1 MAARRL
7 KAEDPSALLVRVRK
21 ELARSGD
28 PERAKAQQAYM
39 KSVMP
44 YHGVSNGEMRA
55 ICKQVFADY
64 AFDDAK
70 KWQHDVLAI
79 WRGAERREERY
90 AAIELAQHRKARA
103 FHTMDALPM
112 FEEMIVTGAWWDYVD
127 ALATHDLAAIMR
139 HDKKA
144 MTRTMREW
152 STSDDLWKRRSSIL
166 CQLPFKEETDLELL
180 HACIE
185 PSIENKEFW
194 LRKAIGWALRQLA
207 RTNPNE
213 VARYVKENEKR
224 LSGLSKRE
232 ALKHID
238 DEVPTSSPSH
248 EAARRTR
255 AADRRTPS
263 RGRRARSRSG
273 D

>member
-7 KAEDPSALLVRVRK
+7 EDGLVRRLRK
-21 ELARSGD
+21 ELARAGD
-28 PERAKAQQAYM
+28 PDRAKAQQAYM
-39 KSVMP
+39 KSEMP
-44 YHGVSNGEMRA
+44 YHGVSNGEMRRIA
-55 ICKQVFADY
+55 KQVFADY
-64 AFDDAK
+64 GFDDAK
-70 KWQHDVLAI
+70 TWRSDVLAI

-103 FHTMDALPM
+103 FHTMEALPM
-112 FEEMIVTGAWWDYVD
+112 FEEMIVSGAWWDYVD
-127 ALATHDLAAIMR
+127 ALATHDLAEIMR
-139 HDKKA
+139 RERKTMSRA
-144 MTRTMREW
+144 MLAW
-152 STSDDLWKRRSSIL
+152 STSDDLWKRRSAIL
-166 CQLPFKEETDLELL
+166 CRLPFKEQTDLELL

-185 PSIENKEFW
+185 PSIERSEFW

-213 VARYVKENEKR
+213 VLRYVSANETR

-232 ALKHID
+232 ALKHLQ
-238 DEVPTSSPSH
+238 ESATSSPSR
-248 EAARRTR
+248 EGGRRNR

-263 RGRRARSRSG
+263 RARRARSRTG